1 MKQTMFFEG
10 IVCPM
15 ITPLNEDYSLDI
27 ISTQNLI
34 QHIISGGVGGI
45 FILGTTGEAS
55 SLSFRMKKELIQVCS
70 EVLKQTNC
78 QLLVGVGDTSLQQ
91 SQELARV
98 ARLNGADAVVANL
111 PYYFDLD
118 EKDVLN
124 YFITLADTVSL
135 PLFLYNYPK
144 STHFNITIETI
155 RQLASHPNII
165 GIKDSSANLEYIE
178 KVATVC
184 RETGFNFLIGPEE
197 LLIESLKMG
206 VHGGVNGGSNLFP
219 NLFTELFLAAIN
231 KEDKKAKSL
240 NAIVNKLSAEVYAKE
255 GGANSYLKGLK
266 AAASSLGLCKNIL
279 LPPLSAANN
288 AVISDIENSIQVLK
302 TQLKS
307 I

>member
-98 ARLNGADAVVANL
+98 ARLNGADAVVANP

-184 RETGFNFLIGPEE
+184 RETGFNFLIGPKE

>member
-55 SLSFRMKKELIQVCS
+55 SLSFRMKVELIQVCS

-98 ARLNGADAVVANL
+98 ARSNGADAVVANP

-184 RETGFNFLIGPEE
+184 REAGFNFLIGPEE

-231 KEDKKAKSL
+231 KEDKKAKGL

-255 GGANSYLKGLK
+255 GGVNSYLKGLK

-302 TQLKS
+302 AQLKS